1 MKSNVTLKEMG
12 ALLEKVGSI
21 LIFPHIGIDGDAL
34 GASAALCLA
43 LRNLG
48 KDAWVLLEEEVPAY
62 ISFLNTEFCTEDKTC
77 IENPDV
83 CICVDCGEESRIPK
97 RMDKYNEGRIKM
109 CLDHHLTGNG
119 FEYNGLGDYYYTD
132 SGEAA
137 ASQIIY
143 KLIKTMAWEISVPIA
158 EALYTGIVTDTGS
171 FQYSNTT
178 PETHMIAADLMAL
191 GADHMKTTVEVYQNV
206 SLKKLM
212 MQTKILETM
221 EVFCGGKAVV
231 AYVTQDMLDEVAAS
245 LEDTED
251 AINIIRNIEGVE
263 IAAFLKE
270 KDGSI
275 KVSMR
280 AKSYG
285 RVDEIV
291 AKFGGGG
298 HMKAAGCTLNCSM
311 RQAAETIKKEITV
324 YLEK

>member
-1 MKSNVTLKEMG
+1 MKSNATLKEMG
-12 ALLEKVGSI
+12 ALLEKAGSI

-34 GASAALCLA
+34 GSSAALCRA
-43 LRNLG
+43 LRNMG
-48 KDAWVLLEEEVPAY
+48 KDAWVLTEEKVPAY
-62 ISFLNTEFCTEDKTC
+62 ISFIDTEFCTEDKNC
-77 IENPDV
+77 IENPDI

-97 RMDKYNEGRIKM
+97 RIDKYNEGRIKM
-109 CLDHHLTGNG
+109 CIDHHLTGEG
-119 FEYNGLGDYYYTD
+119 DEYRGLGEYYYTD
-132 SGEAA
+132 SDEAA

-143 KLIKTMAWEISVPIA
+143 KLIKEMEWEITVPMA

-178 PETHMIAADLMAL
+178 PKTHMIAADLMAL

-206 SLKKLM
+206 SFKKLM
-212 MQTKILETM
+212 MQTRILETLEM
-221 EVFCGGKAVV
+221 ICGGKAAV
-231 AYVTQDMLDEVAAS
+231 AYVTQEMLDEVSAS
-245 LEDTED
+245 LDDTED
-251 AINIIRNIEGVE
+251 AINTIRNIEGVE

-280 AKSYG
+280 AKSYA
-285 RVDEIV
+285 RVDEIA

-298 HMKAAGCTLNCSM
+298 HMKAAGCTLNCSAAE
-311 RQAAETIKKEITV
+311 AAETIKKEITG